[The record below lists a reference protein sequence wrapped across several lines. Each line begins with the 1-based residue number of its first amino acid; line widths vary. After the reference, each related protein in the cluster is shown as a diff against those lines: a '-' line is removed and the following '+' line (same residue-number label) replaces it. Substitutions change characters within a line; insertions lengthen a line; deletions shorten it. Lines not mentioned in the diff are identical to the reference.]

1 MTALNAHDFWGV
13 APEIYVATLACVIL
27 VIDLYVRSVRP
38 CAVAYPL
45 TIATLVSAGI
55 LCLDG
60 LFEPAQTVMNG
71 LVVKDSV
78 SAILKSGT
86 CFGTAAVLFYARDYA
101 AARGLW
107 RGEYLVLTLFG
118 VVGMMAM
125 IGAGHLLT
133 LYVGIELLALCL
145 YGMIAME
152 RDSVRAAEAAMK
164 YFILGALASGVLLY
178 GMSLLYGLTGSLSL
192 QAVSGASET
201 LQADSLPL
209 MLAISMVV
217 VGLLFKLGAVP
228 FHMWVPD
235 VYDGSATST
244 TLYLSAVPKLAAF
257 AILLRLLSTGLEGW
271 IDIWQDMLLVAALLS
286 IALGNIVAIA
296 QSSIK
301 RMLAYST
308 ISNMGFLL
316 LGFFAGTHA
325 GYSAAM
331 VYAVIYMVTT
341 VAAFGVILALSRSG
355 FESDRLDD
363 FRGLNRRNPW
373 LALLMLIVMFS
384 LAGIPPTAG
393 FFAKLM
399 VLQAALDAGFVAVVV
414 VAVILAVIGAFYYLR
429 IVKLMYFDDVEEG
442 VLTISAHGYRRS
454 MKWVLTVNAIGLIAV
469 TPWIGK
475 VMDLIGKSLMGF
487 GLS

>member
-1 MTALNAHDFWGV
+1 MTVLSAHDFWAV

-45 TIATLVSAGI
+45 TIATLVSAGL

-60 LFEPAQTVMNG
+60 LFEPTQTVLNG
-71 LVVKDSV
+71 LVVRDSV
-78 SAILKSGT
+78 SALLKSGT

-107 RGEYLVLTLFG
+107 RGEYLVLALFG

-125 IGAGHLLT
+125 IGAAHLLT

-192 QAVSGASET
+192 QAVSGATGT
-201 LQADSLPL
+201 LEVSSLPL
-209 MLAISMVV
+209 MLAISMLV

-271 IDIWQDMLLVAALLS
+271 IEIWQDMLLVASLLS
-286 IALGNIVAIA
+286 IALGNVVAIA
-296 QSSIK
+296 QSNIK

-325 GYSAAM
+325 GYAAAM
-331 VYAVIYMVTT
+331 FYAVIYMVTT
-341 VAAFGVILALSRSG
+341 LAAFSVILALSRSG
-355 FESDRLDD
+355 FESDSLDD
-363 FRGLNRRNPW
+363 FRGLNKRNPW

-399 VLQAALDAGFVAVVV
+399 VLQAALEAGFVAVVV
-414 VAVILAVIGAFYYLR
+414 AAVILAVVGAFYYLR

-454 MKWVLTVNAIGLIAV
+454 MKWVLTVNAIGLVAV
-469 TPWIGK
+469 TPWIGE
-475 VMDLIGKSLMGF
+475 VIDFIGKSLMGF

>member
-1 MTALNAHDFWGV
+1 MTGLTAQDFWAV
-13 APEIYVATLACVIL
+13 APEIYVATLACLIL
-27 VIDLYVRSVRP
+27 VVDLYIRSSRP

-45 TIATLVSAGI
+45 TIATLISAGL

-60 LFEPAQTVMNG
+60 LFEPSQTVLNG
-71 LVVKDSV
+71 LVVKDTV

-86 CFGTAAVLFYARDYA
+86 CFSTAGVLFYARDYA
-101 AARGLW
+101 GERGLW
-107 RGEYLVLTLFG
+107 RGEYLVLSLFG

-125 IGAGHLLT
+125 IGAAHLLT

-192 QAVSGASET
+192 EVVSGTSASLEG
-201 LQADSLPL
+201 DSLPL
-209 MLAISMVV
+209 MLAIAMVM

-271 IDIWQDMLLVAALLS
+271 IEVWQDMLVVAALLS
-286 IALGNIVAIA
+286 IALGNVVAIA

-331 VYAVIYMVTT
+331 VYAAIYTVTT
-341 VAAFGVILALSRSG
+341 LAAFGVILALSRSG

-399 VLQAALDAGFVAVVV
+399 VLQAALDAGFLEVVV
-414 VAVILAVIGAFYYLR
+414 AAVILAVVGAFYYLR

-442 VLTISAHGYRRS
+442 VLALSAQGYRGT
-454 MKWVLTVNAIGLIAV
+454 MIWVLSVNAIGLVAI

-475 VMDLIGKSLMGF
+475 VMDFVGRSLTGF
-487 GLS
+487 GLY

>member
-1 MTALNAHDFWGV
+1 MTVLSAHDFWAV

-38 CAVAYPL
+38 CAAAYPL
-45 TIATLVSAGI
+45 TIATLVSAGL

-60 LFEPAQTVMNG
+60 LFEPTQTVLNG
-71 LVVKDSV
+71 LVMRDSV
-78 SAILKSGT
+78 SALLKSGT

-107 RGEYLVLTLFG
+107 RGEYLVLALFG

-125 IGAGHLLT
+125 IGAAHLLT

-192 QAVSGASET
+192 QAVSGATGT
-201 LQADSLPL
+201 LEVSSLPL
-209 MLAISMVV
+209 MLAISMLV

-271 IDIWQDMLLVAALLS
+271 IEIWQDMLLVAALLS
-286 IALGNIVAIA
+286 IALGNVVAIA
-296 QSSIK
+296 QSNIK

-325 GYSAAM
+325 GYAAAM
-331 VYAVIYMVTT
+331 LYAVIYMVTT
-341 VAAFGVILALSRSG
+341 LAAFSVILALSRSG
-355 FESDRLDD
+355 FESDSLDD
-363 FRGLNRRNPW
+363 FRGLNKRNPW

-399 VLQAALDAGFVAVVV
+399 VLQAALEAGFVAVVV
-414 VAVILAVIGAFYYLR
+414 AAVILAVVGAFYYLR
-429 IVKLMYFDDVEEG
+429 IVKLMYFDDAEEG

-454 MKWVLTVNAIGLIAV
+454 MKWVLTVNAIGLVAV
-469 TPWIGK
+469 TPWIGE
-475 VMDLIGKSLMGF
+475 VIDFIGKSLMGF

>member
-1 MTALNAHDFWGV
+1 MTGLSTHDFWAV

-27 VIDLYVRSVRP
+27 LIDLYVRSVRP
-38 CAVAYPL
+38 CAAAYPL
-45 TIATLVSAGI
+45 TIATLVSAGF

-60 LFEPAQTVMNG
+60 LFEPTETVLNG
-71 LVVKDSV
+71 LVVRDSV

-118 VVGMMAM
+118 GVGMMAM
-125 IGAGHLLT
+125 IGAAHLLT

-192 QAVSGASET
+192 QAVSGATGT
-201 LQADSLPL
+201 LEVNSLPL
-209 MLAISMVV
+209 MLAISMLV

-257 AILLRLLSTGLEGW
+257 AILLRLLSTGLGEW
-271 IDIWQDMLLVAALLS
+271 IAIWQDMLLVAALGS
-286 IALGNIVAIA
+286 IALGNVVAIA
-296 QSSIK
+296 QSNIK

-355 FESDRLDD
+355 FESSDLND
-363 FRGLNRRNPW
+363 FKGLNRRNPW

-399 VLQAALDAGFVAVVV
+399 VLQAAVDAGFVAVVV
-414 VAVILAVIGAFYYLR
+414 ASVILAVIGAFYYLR
-429 IVKLMYFDDVEEG
+429 IVKLMYFDEVEEG
-442 VLTISAHGYRRS
+442 VLTVSAHGYRRS
-454 MKWVLTVNAIGLIAV
+454 MRWVLTVNAIGLIAV
-469 TPWIGK
+469 TPWIGN
-475 VMDLIGKSLMGF
+475 VMDLIGRSLMGF

>member
-1 MTALNAHDFWGV
+1 
-13 APEIYVATLACVIL
+13 
-27 VIDLYVRSVRP
+27 
-38 CAVAYPL
+38 
-45 TIATLVSAGI
+45 
-55 LCLDG
+55 
-60 LFEPAQTVMNG
+60 
-71 LVVKDSV
+71 
-78 SAILKSGT
+78 
-86 CFGTAAVLFYARDYA
+86 
-101 AARGLW
+101 
-107 RGEYLVLTLFG
+107 
-118 VVGMMAM
+118 
-125 IGAGHLLT
+125 
-133 LYVGIELLALCL
+133 
-145 YGMIAME
+145 
-152 RDSVRAAEAAMK
+152 
-164 YFILGALASGVLLY
+164 
-178 GMSLLYGLTGSLSL
+178 LLYGLTGSLSL
-192 QAVSGASET
+192 QAVSGAAGT
-201 LQADSLPL
+201 LEVNSLPL
-209 MLAISMVV
+209 MLDLSMLV
-217 VGLLFKLGAVP
+217 VGLLFKLDAVP

-257 AILLRLLSTGLEGW
+257 AILLRLLSTGLEEW
-271 IDIWQDMLLVAALLS
+271 IAIWQDMLLVAALAS
-286 IALGNIVAIA
+286 IALGNVVAIA
-296 QSSIK
+296 QSNIK

-355 FESDRLDD
+355 FESNSLDD
-363 FRGLNRRNPW
+363 FKGLNRRNPW

-414 VAVILAVIGAFYYLR
+414 AAVILAVIGAFYYLR
-429 IVKLMYFDDVEEG
+429 IVKLMYFDEVEEG

-475 VMDLIGKSLMGF
+475 VMDFIGRSLMGF
-487 GLS
+487 GVS

>member
-1 MTALNAHDFWGV
+1 MTVLSAHDFWAV

-38 CAVAYPL
+38 CAAAYPL
-45 TIATLVSAGI
+45 TIATLVSAGL

-60 LFEPAQTVMNG
+60 LFEPTQTVLNG
-71 LVVKDSV
+71 LVVRDSV
-78 SAILKSGT
+78 SALLKSGT

-107 RGEYLVLTLFG
+107 RGEYLVLALFG

-125 IGAGHLLT
+125 IGAAHLLT

-192 QAVSGASET
+192 QAVSGATGT
-201 LQADSLPL
+201 LEVSSLPL
-209 MLAISMVV
+209 MLAISMLV

-271 IDIWQDMLLVAALLS
+271 IEIWQDMLLVAALLS
-286 IALGNIVAIA
+286 IALGNVVAIA
-296 QSSIK
+296 QSNIK

-325 GYSAAM
+325 GYAAAM
-331 VYAVIYMVTT
+331 FYAVIYMVTT
-341 VAAFGVILALSRSG
+341 LAAFSVILALSRSG
-355 FESDRLDD
+355 FESDSLDD
-363 FRGLNRRNPW
+363 FRGLNKRNPW

-399 VLQAALDAGFVAVVV
+399 VLQAALEAGFVAVVV
-414 VAVILAVIGAFYYLR
+414 AAVILAVVGAFYYLR
-429 IVKLMYFDDVEEG
+429 IVKLMYFDDAEEG

-454 MKWVLTVNAIGLIAV
+454 MKWVLTVNAIGLVAV
-469 TPWIGK
+469 TPWIGE
-475 VMDLIGKSLMGF
+475 VIDFIGKSLMGF

>member
-1 MTALNAHDFWGV
+1 MTVLSSNDFWAV
-13 APEIYVATLACVIL
+13 APEIYVATLACIIL

-38 CAVAYPL
+38 CAAAYPL
-45 TIATLVSAGI
+45 TIATLVSAGF

-60 LFEPAQTVMNG
+60 LFEPTQTVLNG
-71 LVVKDSV
+71 LVVREESPQF
-78 SAILKSGT
+78 LKQAHAWYRGSP
-86 CFGTAAVLFYARDYA
+86 VLCSRLRSR
-101 AARGLW
+101 RGLW

-192 QAVSGASET
+192 QAVSGAAGT
-201 LQADSLPL
+201 LEVNSLPL
-209 MLAISMVV
+209 MLAISMLV

-257 AILLRLLSTGLEGW
+257 AILLRLLSTGLEEW
-271 IDIWQDMLLVAALLS
+271 IAIWQDMLLVAALAS
-286 IALGNIVAIA
+286 IALGNVVAIA
-296 QSSIK
+296 QSNIK

-341 VAAFGVILALSRSG
+341 VAAFGVILRSA
-355 FESDRLDD
+355 DQD
-363 FRGLNRRNPW
+363 
-373 LALLMLIVMFS
+373 
-384 LAGIPPTAG
+384 
-393 FFAKLM
+393 
-399 VLQAALDAGFVAVVV
+399 
-414 VAVILAVIGAFYYLR
+414 
-429 IVKLMYFDDVEEG
+429 
-442 VLTISAHGYRRS
+442 
-454 MKWVLTVNAIGLIAV
+454 
-469 TPWIGK
+469 
-475 VMDLIGKSLMGF
+475 
-487 GLS
+487 

>member
-1 MTALNAHDFWGV
+1 MTVLSAHDFWAV

-38 CAVAYPL
+38 CAAAYPL
-45 TIATLVSAGI
+45 TIATLVSAGL

-60 LFEPAQTVMNG
+60 LFEPTQTVLNG
-71 LVVKDSV
+71 LVVRDSV
-78 SAILKSGT
+78 SALLKSGT

-107 RGEYLVLTLFG
+107 RGEYLVLALFG

-125 IGAGHLLT
+125 IGAAHLLT

-192 QAVSGASET
+192 QAVSGATGT
-201 LQADSLPL
+201 LEVSSLPL
-209 MLAISMVV
+209 MLAISMLV

-271 IDIWQDMLLVAALLS
+271 IEIWQDMLLVASLLS
-286 IALGNIVAIA
+286 IALGNVVAIA
-296 QSSIK
+296 QSNIK

-325 GYSAAM
+325 GYAAAM
-331 VYAVIYMVTT
+331 FYAVIYMVTT
-341 VAAFGVILALSRSG
+341 LAAFSVILALSRSG
-355 FESDRLDD
+355 FESDSLDD
-363 FRGLNRRNPW
+363 FRGLNKRNPW

-399 VLQAALDAGFVAVVV
+399 VLQAALEAGFVAVVV
-414 VAVILAVIGAFYYLR
+414 AAVILAVVGAFYYLR
-429 IVKLMYFDDVEEG
+429 IVKLMYFDDAEEG

-454 MKWVLTVNAIGLIAV
+454 MKWVLTVNAIGLVAV
-469 TPWIGK
+469 TPWIGE
-475 VMDLIGKSLMGF
+475 VIDFIGKSLMGF

>member
-1 MTALNAHDFWGV
+1 MTVLSAHDFWAV

-38 CAVAYPL
+38 CAAAYPL
-45 TIATLVSAGI
+45 TIATLVSAGL

-60 LFEPAQTVMNG
+60 LFEPTQTVLNG
-71 LVVKDSV
+71 LVVRDSV
-78 SAILKSGT
+78 SALLKSGT

-107 RGEYLVLTLFG
+107 RGEYLVLALFG

-125 IGAGHLLT
+125 IGAAHLLT

-192 QAVSGASET
+192 QAVSGATGT
-201 LQADSLPL
+201 LEVSSLPL
-209 MLAISMVV
+209 MLAISMLV

-271 IDIWQDMLLVAALLS
+271 IEIWQDMLLVASLLS
-286 IALGNIVAIA
+286 IALGNVVAIA
-296 QSSIK
+296 QSNIK

-325 GYSAAM
+325 GYAAAM
-331 VYAVIYMVTT
+331 FYAVIYMVTT
-341 VAAFGVILALSRSG
+341 LAAFSVILALSRSG
-355 FESDRLDD
+355 FESDSLDD
-363 FRGLNRRNPW
+363 FRGLNKRNPW

-399 VLQAALDAGFVAVVV
+399 VLQAALEAGFVAVVV
-414 VAVILAVIGAFYYLR
+414 AAVILAVVGAFYYLR

-454 MKWVLTVNAIGLIAV
+454 MKWVLTVNAIGLVAV
-469 TPWIGK
+469 TPWIGE
-475 VMDLIGKSLMGF
+475 VIDFIGKSLMGF

>member
-60 LFEPAQTVMNG
+60 LFEPAQTVLNG

-244 TLYLSAVPKLAAF
+244 TL
-257 AILLRLLSTGLEGW
+257 
-271 IDIWQDMLLVAALLS
+271 
-286 IALGNIVAIA
+286 
-296 QSSIK
+296 
-301 RMLAYST
+301 
-308 ISNMGFLL
+308 FL
-316 LGFFAGTHA
+316 
-325 GYSAAM
+325 YRRD
-331 VYAVIYMVTT
+331 
-341 VAAFGVILALSRSG
+341 RS
-355 FESDRLDD
+355 
-363 FRGLNRRNPW
+363 
-373 LALLMLIVMFS
+373 
-384 LAGIPPTAG
+384 
-393 FFAKLM
+393 KQH
-399 VLQAALDAGFVAVVV
+399 QADAG
-414 VAVILAVIGAFYYLR
+414 LLD
-429 IVKLMYFDDVEEG
+429 YF
-442 VLTISAHGYRRS
+442 
-454 MKWVLTVNAIGLIAV
+454 
-469 TPWIGK
+469 
-475 VMDLIGKSLMGF
+475 
-487 GLS
+487 

>member
-1 MTALNAHDFWGV
+1 MTVLSAHDFWAV

-38 CAVAYPL
+38 CAAAYPL
-45 TIATLVSAGI
+45 TIATLVSAGL

-60 LFEPAQTVMNG
+60 LFEPTQTVLNG
-71 LVVKDSV
+71 LVMRDSV
-78 SAILKSGT
+78 SALLKSGT
-86 CFGTAAVLFYARDYA
+86 CFGTAAVLFYARGYA

-107 RGEYLVLTLFG
+107 RGEYLVLALFG

-125 IGAGHLLT
+125 IGAAHLLT

-192 QAVSGASET
+192 QAVSGATGT
-201 LQADSLPL
+201 LEVSSLPL
-209 MLAISMVV
+209 MLAISMLV

-271 IDIWQDMLLVAALLS
+271 IEIWQDMLLVAALLS
-286 IALGNIVAIA
+286 IALGNVVAIA
-296 QSSIK
+296 QSNIK

-325 GYSAAM
+325 GYAAAM
-331 VYAVIYMVTT
+331 FYAVIYMVTT
-341 VAAFGVILALSRSG
+341 LAAFSVILALSRSG
-355 FESDRLDD
+355 FESDSLDD
-363 FRGLNRRNPW
+363 FRGLNKRNPW

-399 VLQAALDAGFVAVVV
+399 VLQAALEAGFVAVVV
-414 VAVILAVIGAFYYLR
+414 AAVILAVVGAFYYLR
-429 IVKLMYFDDVEEG
+429 IVKLMYFDDAEEG

-454 MKWVLTVNAIGLIAV
+454 MKWVLTVNAIGLVAV
-469 TPWIGK
+469 TPWIGE
-475 VMDLIGKSLMGF
+475 VIDFIGKSLMGF

>member
-13 APEIYVATLACVIL
+13 APEIYVATLACIIL
-27 VIDLYVRSVRP
+27 VVDLYARSVRP

-60 LFEPAQTVMNG
+60 LFEPAQTVLNG
-71 LVVKDSV
+71 LVVRDSV

-86 CFGTAAVLFYARDYA
+86 CFGTAVGLFYARDYA

-107 RGEYLVLTLFG
+107 RGEYLVLMLFG

-152 RDSVRAAEAAMK
+152 RDSVRAAAAAMK

-192 QAVSGASET
+192 RAVSGATGT
-201 LQADSLPL
+201 LEVSSLPL
-209 MLAISMVV
+209 MLAISMVG

-257 AILLRLLSTGLEGW
+257 AILLRLLATGLEGW

-286 IALGNIVAIA
+286 IALCNIVAIA

-442 VLTISAHGYRRS
+442 VLAISAHGYRRS

>member
-1 MTALNAHDFWGV
+1 MMSLTALDIWAV
-13 APEIYVATLACVIL
+13 APEIVVATMACL
-27 VIDLYVRSVRP
+27 VLVVDVYTRSLQP
-38 CAVAYPL
+38 CALAYPL
-45 TIATLVSAGI
+45 AIGTLIAGAAISLM
-55 LCLDG
+55 G
-60 LFEPAQTVMNG
+60 LYEAPQLALNG
-71 LVVKDSV
+71 LVIRDGVADV
-78 SAILKSGT
+78 LKTGT
-86 CFGTAAVLFYARDYA
+86 CLGAAAVLFYARDYA
-101 AARGLW
+101 QERGLW
-107 RGEYLVLTLFG
+107 RGEYLVLALFG
-118 VVGMMAM
+118 VVGMMTM
-125 IGAGHLLT
+125 IGAAHLLT

-192 QAVSGASET
+192 VTVSQASTTLSSE
-201 LQADSLPL
+201 SLPL
-209 MLAISMVV
+209 MLAIAMVV

-257 AILLRLLSTGLEGW
+257 AILLRLLFSGLGDW
-271 IDIWQDMLLVAALLS
+271 IEIWQDMLAVAAVLS
-286 IALGNIVAIA
+286 IALGNVVAIA
-296 QSSIK
+296 QTSIK

-316 LGFFAGTHA
+316 LGFFAGTAA

-331 VYAVIYMVTT
+331 AYAVIYMVATLA
-341 VAAFGVILALSRSG
+341 VFGVILALTRPG
-355 FESDRLDD
+355 FESDLLDD
-363 FRGLNRRNPW
+363 FRGLNERNPW
-373 LALLMLIVMFS
+373 LAFLMLTVMFS

-399 VLQAALDAGFVAVVV
+399 VLQAALGSGFIEIVV
-414 VAVILAVIGAFYYLR
+414 VAAILAVVGAFYYLR
-429 IVKLMYFDDVEEG
+429 VVKLMYFDSPQPG
-442 VLTISAHGYRRS
+442 VLKISAQGYRRS
-454 MKWVLTVNAIGLIAV
+454 AIWVLTANAILLIAI

-475 VMDLIGKSLMGF
+475 TIDFIAFSFVHLDLP
-487 GLS
+487 

>member
-1 MTALNAHDFWGV
+1 MTVLSAHDFWAV

-38 CAVAYPL
+38 CAAAYPL
-45 TIATLVSAGI
+45 TIATLVSAGL

-60 LFEPAQTVMNG
+60 LFEPTQTVLNG
-71 LVVKDSV
+71 LVMRDSV
-78 SAILKSGT
+78 SALLKSGT

-107 RGEYLVLTLFG
+107 RGEYLVLALFG

-125 IGAGHLLT
+125 IGAAHLLT

-192 QAVSGASET
+192 QAVSGATGT
-201 LQADSLPL
+201 LEVSSLPL
-209 MLAISMVV
+209 MLAISMLV

-271 IDIWQDMLLVAALLS
+271 IEIWQDMLLVAALLS
-286 IALGNIVAIA
+286 IALGNVVAIA
-296 QSSIK
+296 QSNIK

-325 GYSAAM
+325 GYAAAM
-331 VYAVIYMVTT
+331 FYAVIYMVTT
-341 VAAFGVILALSRSG
+341 LAAFSVILALSRSG
-355 FESDRLDD
+355 FESDSLDD
-363 FRGLNRRNPW
+363 FRGLNKRNPW

-399 VLQAALDAGFVAVVV
+399 VLQAALEAGFVAVVV
-414 VAVILAVIGAFYYLR
+414 AAVILAVVGAFYYLR
-429 IVKLMYFDDVEEG
+429 IVKLMYFDDAEEG

-454 MKWVLTVNAIGLIAV
+454 MKWVLTVNAIGLVAV
-469 TPWIGK
+469 TPWIGE
-475 VMDLIGKSLMGF
+475 VIDFIGKSLMGF

>member
-1 MTALNAHDFWGV
+1 MTVLSAHDFWAV

-38 CAVAYPL
+38 CAAAYPL
-45 TIATLVSAGI
+45 TIATLVSAGL

-60 LFEPAQTVMNG
+60 LFEPTQTVLNG
-71 LVVKDSV
+71 LVVRDSV
-78 SAILKSGT
+78 SALLKSGT

-107 RGEYLVLTLFG
+107 RGEYLVLALFG

-125 IGAGHLLT
+125 IGAAHLLT

-192 QAVSGASET
+192 QAVSGATGT
-201 LQADSLPL
+201 LEVSSLPL
-209 MLAISMVV
+209 MLAISMLV

-271 IDIWQDMLLVAALLS
+271 IEIWQDMLLVAALLS
-286 IALGNIVAIA
+286 IALGNVVAIA
-296 QSSIK
+296 QSNIK

-325 GYSAAM
+325 GYAAAM
-331 VYAVIYMVTT
+331 FYAVIYMVTT
-341 VAAFGVILALSRSG
+341 LAAFSVILALSRSG
-355 FESDRLDD
+355 FESDSLDD
-363 FRGLNRRNPW
+363 FRGLNKRNPW

-399 VLQAALDAGFVAVVV
+399 VLQAALEAGFVAVVV
-414 VAVILAVIGAFYYLR
+414 AAVILAVVGAFYYLR

-454 MKWVLTVNAIGLIAV
+454 MKWVLTVNAIGLVAV
-469 TPWIGK
+469 TPWIGE
-475 VMDLIGKSLMGF
+475 VMDFIGKSLMGF

>member
-1 MTALNAHDFWGV
+1 MTVLSAHDFWAV

-38 CAVAYPL
+38 CAAAYPL
-45 TIATLVSAGI
+45 TIATLVSAGL

-60 LFEPAQTVMNG
+60 LFEPTQTVLNG
-71 LVVKDSV
+71 LVVRDSV
-78 SAILKSGT
+78 SALLKSGT

-107 RGEYLVLTLFG
+107 RGEYLVLALFG

-125 IGAGHLLT
+125 IGAAHLLT

-192 QAVSGASET
+192 QAVSGATGT
-201 LQADSLPL
+201 LEISSLPL
-209 MLAISMVV
+209 MLAISMLV

-235 VYDGSATST
+235 VYEGSATST

-271 IDIWQDMLLVAALLS
+271 IEIWQDMLLVAALLS
-286 IALGNIVAIA
+286 IALGNVVAIA
-296 QSSIK
+296 QSNIK

-325 GYSAAM
+325 GYAAAM
-331 VYAVIYMVTT
+331 FYAVIYMATT
-341 VAAFGVILALSRSG
+341 LAAFSVILALSRSG
-355 FESDRLDD
+355 FESDSLDD
-363 FRGLNRRNPW
+363 FRGLNKRNPW

-399 VLQAALDAGFVAVVV
+399 VLQAALEAGFVAVVV
-414 VAVILAVIGAFYYLR
+414 AAVILAVVGAFYYLR

-442 VLTISAHGYRRS
+442 VLTISAHGYRQS
-454 MKWVLTVNAIGLIAV
+454 MKWVLTVNAIGLVAV
-469 TPWIGK
+469 TPWIGE
-475 VMDLIGKSLMGF
+475 VIDFIGKSLMGF

>member
-1 MTALNAHDFWGV
+1 MTVLSAHDFWAV

-38 CAVAYPL
+38 CAAAYPL
-45 TIATLVSAGI
+45 TIATLVSAGL

-60 LFEPAQTVMNG
+60 LFEPTQTVLNG
-71 LVVKDSV
+71 LVVRDSV
-78 SAILKSGT
+78 SALLKSGT

-107 RGEYLVLTLFG
+107 RGEYLVLALFG

-125 IGAGHLLT
+125 IGAAHLLT

-192 QAVSGASET
+192 QAVSGATGT
-201 LQADSLPL
+201 LEVSSLPL
-209 MLAISMVV
+209 MLAISMLV

-271 IDIWQDMLLVAALLS
+271 IEIWQDMLLVAALLS
-286 IALGNIVAIA
+286 IALGNVVAIA
-296 QSSIK
+296 QSNIK

-325 GYSAAM
+325 GYAAALF
-331 VYAVIYMVTT
+331 YAVIYMVTT
-341 VAAFGVILALSRSG
+341 LAAFSVILALSRSG
-355 FESDRLDD
+355 FESDSLDD
-363 FRGLNRRNPW
+363 FRGLNKRNPW

-399 VLQAALDAGFVAVVV
+399 VLQAALEAGFVAVVV
-414 VAVILAVIGAFYYLR
+414 AAVILAVVGAFYYLR

-454 MKWVLTVNAIGLIAV
+454 MKWVLTVNAIGLVAV
-469 TPWIGK
+469 TPWIGE
-475 VMDLIGKSLMGF
+475 VMDFIGKSLMGF

>member
-1 MTALNAHDFWGV
+1 MTVLSAHDFWAV

-38 CAVAYPL
+38 CAAAYPL
-45 TIATLVSAGI
+45 TIATLVSAGL

-60 LFEPAQTVMNG
+60 LFEPTQTVLNG
-71 LVVKDSV
+71 LVMRDSV
-78 SAILKSGT
+78 SALLKSGT

-107 RGEYLVLTLFG
+107 RGEYLVLALFG

-125 IGAGHLLT
+125 IGAAHLLT

-192 QAVSGASET
+192 QAVSGATGT
-201 LQADSLPL
+201 LEVSSLPL
-209 MLAISMVV
+209 MLAISMLV

-271 IDIWQDMLLVAALLS
+271 IEIWQDMLLVAALLS
-286 IALGNIVAIA
+286 IALGNVVAIA
-296 QSSIK
+296 QSNIK

-325 GYSAAM
+325 GFAAAM
-331 VYAVIYMVTT
+331 FYAVIYMVTT
-341 VAAFGVILALSRSG
+341 LAAFSVILALSRSG
-355 FESDRLDD
+355 FESDSLDD
-363 FRGLNRRNPW
+363 FRGLNKRNPW

-399 VLQAALDAGFVAVVV
+399 VLQAALEAGFVAVVV
-414 VAVILAVIGAFYYLR
+414 AAVILAVVGAFYYLR
-429 IVKLMYFDDVEEG
+429 IVKLMYFDDAEEG

-454 MKWVLTVNAIGLIAV
+454 MKWVLTVNAIGLVAV
-469 TPWIGK
+469 TPWIGE
-475 VMDLIGKSLMGF
+475 VIDFIGKSLMGF

>member
-1 MTALNAHDFWGV
+1 MTGLTAQDFWAV
-13 APEIYVATLACVIL
+13 APEIYVATLACLIL
-27 VIDLYVRSVRP
+27 VADLYIRSSRP

-45 TIATLVSAGI
+45 TIVTLVSAGL

-60 LFEPAQTVMNG
+60 LFEPSQTVLNG
-71 LVVKDSV
+71 LVVKDTV
-78 SAILKSGT
+78 SAVLKSGT
-86 CFGTAAVLFYARDYA
+86 CFGTAGVLFYARDYA
-101 AARGLW
+101 EERGLW
-107 RGEYLVLTLFG
+107 RGEYLVLSLFG

-125 IGAGHLLT
+125 IGAAHLLT

-192 QAVSGASET
+192 GDVSGTSVS
-201 LQADSLPL
+201 LKGDSLPL
-209 MLAISMVV
+209 MLAIAMVV

-271 IDIWQDMLLVAALLS
+271 IEVWQDMLVVAALLS
-286 IALGNIVAIA
+286 IALGNVVAIA

-331 VYAVIYMVTT
+331 VYAAIYTATT
-341 VAAFGVILALSRSG
+341 LAAFGVILALSRSG
-355 FESDRLDD
+355 FESDRLND

-414 VAVILAVIGAFYYLR
+414 AAVILAVVGAFYYLR

-442 VLTISAHGYRRS
+442 VLALSAHGYRGT
-454 MKWVLTVNAIGLIAV
+454 MIWVLSVNAIGLVAI

-475 VMDLIGKSLMGF
+475 VMDFVGRSLTGF
-487 GLS
+487 ELY